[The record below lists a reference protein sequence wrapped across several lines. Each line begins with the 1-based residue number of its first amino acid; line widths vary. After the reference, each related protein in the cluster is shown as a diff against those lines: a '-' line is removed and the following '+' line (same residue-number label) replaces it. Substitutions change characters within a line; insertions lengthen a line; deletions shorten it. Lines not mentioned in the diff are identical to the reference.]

1 MFDKGNDQDYNIA
14 AVQQLNATALSTLDS
29 ETALGAGDEMGKPE
43 SLGQFEQLVLTAV
56 YLLHGQG
63 YTVTITEKV
72 DELAGRR
79 VLIGGVFTSLGRL
92 QTRGLVSSRLS
103 TPTKER
109 GGKAKRYFKITPAGE
124 RALAQAKASAQ
135 QLLDA
140 LGDLA

>member
-1 MFDKGNDQDYNIA
+1 MFDKELNEDYNFI
-14 AVQQLNATALSTLDS
+14 AVQRDDVTALSI
-29 ETALGAGDEMGKPE
+29 GAGMERTA

-63 YTVTITEKV
+63 YTVNITEKV

-79 VLIGGVFTSLGRL
+79 VLIGGVFTALGRL
-92 QTRGLVSSRLS
+92 QNRGLVTSRLS
-103 TPTKER
+103 NPTKER

-124 RALAQAKASAQ
+124 RALSQAKASAQ

>member
-1 MFDKGNDQDYNIA
+1 MFDKAQDEYYNII
-14 AVQQLNATALSTLDS
+14 AVQQMNATALSTSDS
-29 ETALGAGDEMGKPE
+29 ETAFGADDEMEKPE
-43 SLGQFEQLVLTAV
+43 TLGQFELLVLTAV
-56 YLLHGQG
+56 YLLRGQG
-63 YTVTITEKV
+63 YTVNITEKV

-124 RALAQAKASAQ
+124 RALAQAKAAAQ

-140 LGDLA
+140 LGGLA

>member
-1 MFDKGNDQDYNIA
+1 MER
-14 AVQQLNATALSTLDS
+14 T
-29 ETALGAGDEMGKPE
+29 E

-56 YLLHGQG
+56 YLLRGQG
-63 YTVTITEKV
+63 YTVNITEKV

-79 VLIGGVFTSLGRL
+79 VLIGGVFTALGRL
-92 QTRGLVSSRLS
+92 QNRGLVTSRLT

>member
-1 MFDKGNDQDYNIA
+1 MFDKGSDQYYNISV
-14 AVQQLNATALSTLDS
+14 VQQMNDTALSTSDGD
-29 ETALGAGDEMGKPE
+29 TALEADDEMEKPE

-56 YLLHGQG
+56 YLLRGQG
-63 YTVTITEKV
+63 YTVNITEKV

-92 QTRGLVSSRLS
+92 QTRGMVSSRLS

-124 RALAQAKASAQ
+124 RSLAHAKASAQ